1 MCWKEMDCV
10 PKAKPQWNGDKR
22 SVKQLRKNSIG
33 LLQAHIEKGTCPN
46 SLRYNVGQK
55 SQMRILHKIYKL
67 NQKGKQSVTLWEP
80 WWNFTII
87 HSKAS
92 DVNKLAIELKAK
104 VSEVNKLLVN
114 LRAQKCNGEVESC
127 TCAFSVSSET
137 NNKGE
142 TTQKRKKD

>member
-1 MCWKEMDCV
+1 MDCV

-80 WWNFTII
+80 W
-87 HSKAS
+87 
-92 DVNKLAIELKAK
+92 
-104 VSEVNKLLVN
+104 
-114 LRAQKCNGEVESC
+114 
-127 TCAFSVSSET
+127 
-137 NNKGE
+137 
-142 TTQKRKKD
+142 